1 MRIIPIVTAVA
12 VSATLYSFIMQRDA
26 LMALAGATP
35 PEPEVVTEVAA
46 PVLRV
51 SVARVASQDIES
63 GVVLRGRTQAPREV
77 EVRAETSGLVI
88 SQPRPRGSSVVA
100 GDSMCELDPGTRRAS
115 LAEAEAR
122 LAEAEINFTAATRL
136 TEGGFASQTRVASAD
151 AARRG
156 ALAAVEAAQAELNR
170 LTIRAPFDGILES
183 DTAELGSL
191 LTPGSLCG
199 KVTQLDPMLFVGYAS
214 EAQIDQISSGALAGA
229 RLPNGTEVLGRVGF
243 VSRMAD
249 AATRTFRVEVT
260 VPNTDLS
267 LRVGQ
272 SADILIAAQSQRGA
286 LVPVSALTL
295 DDTGR
300 LGLRV
305 VDENSVVGFAPVTI
319 LRDSA
324 QGVWVQGLPDPADVI
339 VVGQEFVTQ
348 GVTVEAV
355 MRDQ

>member
-12 VSATLYSFIMQRDA
+12 VSATLYGFIMERDA

-35 PEPEVVTEVAA
+35 PEPAAAVEVTP

-51 SVARVASQDIES
+51 SVSRVTARDIDS

-88 SQPRPRGSSVVA
+88 SPPRPRGSSVVA
-100 GDSMCELDPGTRRAS
+100 GDLLCELDPGTRMAS

-122 LAEAEINFTAATRL
+122 LAEAEINYSAATRL

-151 AARRG
+151 AGRRA
-156 ALAAVEAAQAELNR
+156 ALAGVEAVRAELGR
-170 LTIRAPFDGILES
+170 LTIRAPFDGILET

-191 LTPGSLCG
+191 LTPGALCG
-199 KVTQLDPMLFVGYAS
+199 RVIQLDPMLFVGYAS
-214 EAQIDQISSGALAGA
+214 EAQIDRIGSGALAGA
-229 RLPNGTEVLGRVGF
+229 RLANGTEVLGRVGF
-243 VSRMAD
+243 VARMAD
-249 AATRTFRVEVT
+249 SATRTFRVEVA
-260 VPNTDLS
+260 VPNSDLS
-267 LRVGQ
+267 LRAGQ
-272 SADILIAAQSQRGA
+272 SADILIAAQSERGA

-300 LGLRV
+300 LGLRL
-305 VDENSVVGFAPVTI
+305 VDADSRVMFAPVTI

-324 QGVWVQGLPDPADVI
+324 QGIWVQGLPDPADVI
-339 VVGQEFVTQ
+339 VVGQEFVTE

-355 MRDQ
+355 MRD